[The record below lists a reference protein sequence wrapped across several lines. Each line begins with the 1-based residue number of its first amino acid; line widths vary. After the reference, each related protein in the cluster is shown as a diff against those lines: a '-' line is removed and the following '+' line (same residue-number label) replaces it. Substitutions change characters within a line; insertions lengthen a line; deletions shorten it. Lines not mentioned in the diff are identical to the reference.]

1 MEGDKMKKTYI
12 VPQMEA
18 YRIQMQKS
26 LLDTSNLNPE
36 EWGGGGSA
44 GSRLLD
50 EDDPLN
56 ILLNDEFGF

>member
-1 MEGDKMKKTYI
+1 MKKTYI
-12 VPQMEA
+12 VPQMET
-18 YRIQMQKS
+18 YRIQIHNS

-44 GSRLLD
+44 GGRLLD

-56 ILLNDEFGF
+56 ILLDGEFGF